1 MGCSTGSDYG
11 VHYMKWLGGH
21 SKEVVNGVLYRRC
34 LGGYS
39 TGSENQTSPQ
49 TETGG
54 MAESSV
60 ACVVTVMP
68 GAPGPQ
74 PPAGPAP

>member
-1 MGCSTGSDYG
+1 MGYAIGSGYG
-11 VHYMKWLGGH
+11 ICYMKWLGGH

-39 TGSENQTSPQ
+39 TGSGNQTSPQ

-54 MAESSV
+54 TAESSV

-68 GAPGPQ
+68 GVPGPQ
-74 PPAGPAP
+74 LPAGPAP